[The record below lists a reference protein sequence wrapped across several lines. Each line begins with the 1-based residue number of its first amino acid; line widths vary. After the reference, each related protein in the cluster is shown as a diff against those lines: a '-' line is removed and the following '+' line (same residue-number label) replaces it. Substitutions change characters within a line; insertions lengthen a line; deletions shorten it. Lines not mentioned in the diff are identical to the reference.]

1 MREKQIERLVS
12 YYTKIFHTTDPLAIA
27 QRLNIIVQFGD
38 LGEYSGCYMFLKNH
52 RCIMISEQLEGPER
66 LFVLAHE
73 LGHALLHRKQDCYFL
88 RGHTYL
94 NSRLERE
101 ANYFASLMVI
111 SDDFLVQHNNQSSSD
126 ISKIYG
132 CDTYTIERR
141 ISLYKCLCGI

>member
-27 QRLNIIVQFGD
+27 QQLNIIVQFGD

-52 RCIMISEQLEGPER
+52 RCIMINEQLEGSER

-111 SDDFLVQHNNQSSSD
+111 SDDFLVQHTHCSTYD
-126 ISKIYG
+126 ISKMYG
-132 CDTYTIERR
+132 CDLYTVEKR
-141 ISLYKCLCGI
+141 IHSFNDF

>member
-27 QRLNIIVQFGD
+27 QQLNIIVQFGD

-111 SDDFLVQHNNQSSSD
+111 SDDFLVQHTHCSTYD
-126 ISKIYG
+126 ISKMYG
-132 CDTYTIERR
+132 CDLCTVEKR
-141 ISLYKCLCGI
+141 IHSFNDL

>member
-12 YYTKIFHTTDPLAIA
+12 YYTEIFHTTDPLAIA

-111 SDDFLVQHNNQSSSD
+111 SDDFLVQHTHCSTYD
-126 ISKIYG
+126 ISKMYG
-132 CDTYTIERR
+132 CDLCTVEKR
-141 ISLYKCLCGI
+141 IHSFNDL

>member
-27 QRLNIIVQFGD
+27 QQLSIIVQFGD

-66 LFVLAHE
+66 LFVLAHA

-111 SDDFLVQHNNQSSSD
+111 SDDFLVQHTHCSTYD
-126 ISKIYG
+126 ISKMYG
-132 CDTYTIERR
+132 CDLCTVEKR
-141 ISLYKCLCGI
+141 IHSFSVL